1 MRLGAPFSFPR
12 SPDLHQAWPLSHAG
26 PSLHRSLRSS
36 SGGEFLQPVTRV
48 LTLLWCR
55 AAGTAMRRASFCC
68 GQQQPFAV
76 GCSYW
81 GRSPQPA
88 AWSPRVSWRVD
99 LGPPHP
105 RAPRVVGQA
114 GNLWS
119 VYTFW
124 LQSPAHQN
132 DWAPHAPGCVLGP
145 QARSLVRCPCMVSP
159 LCCAKARNSLGGHG

>member
-1 MRLGAPFSFPR
+1 MVWKAQTLRLGAPFSFPR

-81 GRSPQPA
+81 GRSPEPA
-88 AWSPRVSWRVD
+88 ARSPEPACELAGGPWPPPPPSTARGGAGGKFMVCIHFLAPESCAPER
-99 LGPPHP
+99 LGPPRP
-105 RAPRVVGQA
+105 RLRA
-114 GNLWS
+114 GAAGAQPCTVPMYGLS
-119 VYTFW
+119 
-124 LQSPAHQN
+124 
-132 DWAPHAPGCVLGP
+132 
-145 QARSLVRCPCMVSP
+145 SLLR
-159 LCCAKARNSLGGHG
+159 